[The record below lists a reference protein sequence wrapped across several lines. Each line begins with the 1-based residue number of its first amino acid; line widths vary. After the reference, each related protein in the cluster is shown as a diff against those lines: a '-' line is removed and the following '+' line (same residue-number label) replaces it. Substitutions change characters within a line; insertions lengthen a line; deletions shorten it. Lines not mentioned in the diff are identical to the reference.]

1 MLLYIRLLS
10 ESFSFALNALRN
22 NKLRTL
28 LSLLGV
34 TIGIFSIIAVLA
46 AVDSMDKKIKE
57 DLSDMDMNT
66 IYLMNFSFGP
76 SEVPRWKRDQ
86 FPKVTYEE
94 FEFLKKSVP
103 SIDKISFNFFAR
115 NESVK
120 FESKT
125 VNSIRVKPSTED
137 FFDIEPI
144 KIETGRLFNAAESNS
159 GSPVIVIGNEVAK
172 GLFDTS
178 DPIGKKIRLYGQKL
192 TVIGVLKKQGQ
203 GMFGDSNDVGV
214 FFPVNFLRRM
224 YGDDNDALRAAI
236 LIKPE
241 KGIDIE
247 EFKAEVSQKLRVH
260 RGVKT
265 GEIDNFFMNV
275 LSGFTDFIDNIVGQ
289 MNAIGWG
296 ISAFSLLVGGFG
308 LCGIPENLIS
318 ALRDKGSN
326 GLTVVSNNAGVD
338 DFGLGLLLRTRQI
351 KRMISSYVGENKEF
365 ERQLL
370 SGELEVELIPQG
382 TLAERCRAAGAGIP
396 AFFTPAGVG
405 TEVAEGKEVRVF
417 DGKTYLLEHA
427 FQSDF
432 ALVKAWKGDRYGN
445 LIFKDTARNFNPMM
459 AMAGKITIAE
469 VEELVPLGQLDPN
482 EVHVAGIFV
491 HRIFQG
497 SNYEKRIE
505 QRTVRPKS

>member
-1 MLLYIRLLS
+1 MLLYLRLLS
-10 ESFSFALNALRN
+10 ESFSFAINALRN

-66 IYLMNFSFGP
+66 VYLMNFSFGP
-76 SEVPRWKRDQ
+76 SEVPRWKREQ
-86 FPKVTYEE
+86 FPKVTYDE
-94 FEFLKKSVP
+94 FEFLKKSIP

-144 KIETGRLFNAAESNS
+144 KIETGRLFNASESNS
-159 GSPVIVIGNEVAK
+159 GSPVIVIGSEVAN
-172 GLFDTS
+172 GLFENT

-203 GMFGDSNDVGV
+203 GMFGDSNDVAV

-224 YGDDNDALRAAI
+224 YGDENDALRAAI

-247 EFKAEVSQKLRVH
+247 EFKAELAQKLRVH

-308 LCGIPENLIS
+308 IANIMFVSVKERTNLIGIQKALGAKNKFILFQFLFEAVILSLIGGLIGMFLVWVIAIILSS
-318 ALRDKGSN
+318 ALDFEFVLSTTNMLLGS
-326 GLTVVSNNAGVD
+326 GLAA
-338 DFGLGLLLRTRQI
+338 FIGLI
-351 KRMISSYVGENKEF
+351 
-365 ERQLL
+365 
-370 SGELEVELIPQG
+370 
-382 TLAERCRAAGAGIP
+382 AGIIP
-396 AFFTPAGVG
+396 AISAS
-405 TEVAEGKEVRVF
+405 K
-417 DGKTYLLEHA
+417 
-427 FQSDF
+427 
-432 ALVKAWKGDRYGN
+432 
-445 LIFKDTARNFNPMM
+445 
-459 AMAGKITIAE
+459 
-469 VEELVPLGQLDPN
+469 LDPV
-482 EVHVAGIFV
+482 EAIRSGM
-491 HRIFQG
+491 
-497 SNYEKRIE
+497 
-505 QRTVRPKS
+505 